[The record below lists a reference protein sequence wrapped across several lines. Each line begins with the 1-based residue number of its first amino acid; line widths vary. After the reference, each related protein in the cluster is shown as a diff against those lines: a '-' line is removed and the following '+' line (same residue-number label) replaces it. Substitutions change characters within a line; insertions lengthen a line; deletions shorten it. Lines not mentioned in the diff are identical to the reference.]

1 MPIVLCVCFLNPW
14 HVKFYEYILFC
25 VSIRS
30 SVCASVTKF
39 FLNLFFSS
47 FVKFCI
53 VTETKKHKKA
63 TEADFPEK
71 FLFTLKSGK
80 KAPNVVFL
88 LLLPSC
94 HYFLLVVALNERH
107 CKTLEKKSG
116 SEVKTLM
123 FLPSQIAGFFDHQYL
138 WK

>member
-1 MPIVLCVCFLNPW
+1 MLC
-14 HVKFYEYILFC
+14 
-25 VSIRS
+25 
-30 SVCASVTKF
+30 
-39 FLNLFFSS
+39 SS
-47 FVKFCI
+47 FVKFCT

-63 TEADFPEK
+63 TEADFPK
-71 FLFTLKSGK
+71 KVLVYPKIGK

-94 HYFLLVVALNERH
+94 HYFLLGVVLNERH

-116 SEVKTLM
+116 SEVKTIM